1 MRVLIDI
8 NHPADVH
15 QFKNM
20 IWQMEKRGHKFLI
33 TARDK
38 DCALDL
44 LKEYKFDFIK
54 RPGYKGLMKLIGVF
68 LIDYRLY
75 RIAKKFN
82 PDILV
87 GSSGDCYIAQV
98 SKILRKP
105 SIVFDD
111 TEHSSIQNWL
121 TFPFADKIVTP
132 ESYKINLGKK
142 QVRYNGF
149 KELAYLHPKYFK
161 PDTSILEELGLKK
174 NDKFILIRFVS
185 WEAAHDIGKTGIKDK
200 IDFVES
206 LAKKYKVFVSSEA
219 PLPKELEKYEIMI
232 KKEKIHSVLWYS
244 SLYIGEGATMATEA
258 ALLGIPTIYINE
270 LQLGYIN
277 KLKKAKLIICAK
289 NELEAYK
296 ASEKIMVNNLKK
308 NWQMRKNS
316 FLSNYDVTSF
326 MVSQLE
332 AFK

>member
-1 MRVLIDI
+1 MSIIMKIIPHNIID
-8 NHPADVH
+8 
-15 QFKNM
+15 
-20 IWQMEKRGHKFLI
+20 
-33 TARDK
+33 
-38 DCALDL
+38 
-44 LKEYKFDFIK
+44 
-54 RPGYKGLMKLIGVF
+54 
-68 LIDYRLY
+68 
-75 RIAKKFN
+75 N
-82 PDILV
+82 PTDIII
-87 GSSGDCYIAQV
+87 S
-98 SKILRKP
+98 
-105 SIVFDD
+105 
-111 TEHSSIQNWL
+111 N
-121 TFPFADKIVTP
+121 
-132 ESYKINLGKK
+132 
-142 QVRYNGF
+142 RYNGF